1 MAKSTGT
8 VHFSRREKFS
18 AETRTAIF
26 SGPVSKAFLRRTAP
40 RSEHLISI
48 LADQRDRSTQDGRL
62 AARVATM
69 SEIRIPIQLRWGD
82 QDAYGHINNV
92 AIMRI
97 LEEAR
102 ARAFWSGSADPEETG
117 ILPPLT
123 SGQPVWTLVADF
135 QLKYRQQLDY
145 QREPVIV
152 EMSIPTIGGASFVI
166 NYGLRAAAEDPT
178 PKITAASTL
187 VMVDSA
193 TGRPQRIDAETR
205 SRLRLWSGD
214 DDS

>member
-1 MAKSTGT
+1 MS
-8 VHFSRREKFS
+8 V
-18 AETRTAIF
+18 I
-26 SGPVSKAFLRRTAP
+26 
-40 RSEHLISI
+40 
-48 LADQRDRSTQDGRL
+48 
-62 AARVATM
+62 RV
-69 SEIRIPIQLRWGD
+69 PIQLRWGD

-102 ARAFWSGSADPEETG
+102 ARAFWSGSADPQETG
-117 ILPPLT
+117 ILPPLE

-152 EMSIPTIGGASFVI
+152 EMAISAIGGASFVI
-166 NYGLRAAAEDPT
+166 NYGLKAAAEDPT
-178 PKITAASTL
+178 PKVTAASTM

-193 TGRPQRIDAETR
+193 TGRPQRIDAQTL
-205 SRLRLWSGD
+205 SRLQAWTHTD
-214 DDS
+214 DAD